1 MSNKNKNTDWDEFEW
16 EEDDNTNSFSDMYY
30 LVKKLLPYIVG
41 CALLGAV
48 LAWVYYKTLEPQ
60 YLVNAKIL
68 IKDEN
73 GGSAMKNMDAFQSLG
88 LMTGSS
94 SVDNELEII
103 TTYSIMD
110 KVVHDLNLNVNTK
123 KDQFF
128 NTRDQNTYEVPWEV
142 KVTNYAKDAFKNVAG
157 YSYEIMTEKG
167 KQFIEADDKKINIQ
181 WNVPLS
187 LPVGTVVFS
196 KKPNAIVPEGKWNVS
211 ISKPSRTVESYMQ
224 SITPSVPSKNTSI
237 ITLEM
242 TTPNPEK
249 GKIVMDRLINTYIE
263 EGVKDNNSINDSTL
277 VFINERLGE
286 VSGELQ
292 DVEHA
297 IQNFKQKNQL
307 TDIEEQA
314 KMLLDM
320 TKDNSQKLIDAEI
333 QLNVVSSL
341 DDFLRKSSS
350 AHVVPS
356 TLLSG
361 DPTLSALITQYNTL
375 VVQRERLGKTATS
388 ENPMMQN
395 LNTQIGSV
403 RSELLS
409 SIRST
414 RNSYATVVGQLRNES
429 NRNFGM
435 IHKMPEQEREFL
447 DISRQQAIKQE
458 LFLFLLKKREET
470 AIGRSSTL
478 SDVRIIDNARI
489 IDNPVAPKR
498 SMILLAGLLLGGII
512 PLAIYF
518 IRTKTNLKL
527 ETKRD
532 IKNSTKMPII
542 GEIGHQANA
551 QIFEVLHHPR
561 SSVAEQF
568 RIVRTNLHFYQ
579 KQDEATTLMLTSSMP
594 GEGKTFISLNLAAT
608 LAANKEVKVLVMG
621 MDLRKPQLAKDL
633 HLKNQKGFSDY
644 AINDAT
650 LDDIIYEV
658 EGQRN
663 LFVIPSG
670 SVPPNPSE
678 LLMSKEAKALF
689 SEVKK
694 RFDFIVID
702 CPPIIVT
709 DYQLISNFADL
720 TLYVSRIGYT
730 EKRQLELADEL
741 FRSGKLPKM
750 NLVVN
755 DFNPEK
761 YDGYN
766 SNYYSQYGYYDTEVE
781 KKSFLQ
787 KLLGR

>member
-1 MSNKNKNTDWDEFEW
+1 MSNMNHKTESSGVNVDEG
-16 EEDDNTNSFSDMYY
+16 DITNSFSNIYY
-30 LVKKLLPYIVG
+30 IIKKLLPYIIG
-41 CALLGAV
+41 CAIIGYSI
-48 LAWVYYKTLEPQ
+48 AWVYYKTLEPQ
-60 YLVNAKIL
+60 YLVKAKIL
-68 IKDEN
+68 IKDDQ
-73 GGSAMKNMDAFQSLG
+73 GAGKNMDAFQSLG
-88 LMTGSS
+88 LLTGSS
-94 SVDNELEII
+94 SVENELEII

-110 KVVHDLNLNVNTK
+110 KVVNDFNLNVNVK
-123 KDQFF
+123 RDQFF
-128 NTRDQNTYEVPWEV
+128 NTRDQKTYDVPWEV
-142 KVTNYAKDAFKNVAG
+142 KIVQYTKDVFKKSSG
-157 YSYEIMTEKG
+157 YSYEIVTENN
-167 KQFIEADDKKINIQ
+167 KQYILVGENKLDFK
-181 WNVPLS
+181 WNVPVT
-187 LPVGTVVFS
+187 LPVGTLILVRQSGV
-196 KKPNAIVPEGKWNVS
+196 KIPEAKWILS
-211 ISKPSRTVESYMQ
+211 FSKPSQTVEGYMG
-224 SITPSVPSKNTSI
+224 SIIPSAAGKNTNI
-237 ITLEM
+237 INLMM
-242 TTPNPEK
+242 TTPNPVK
-249 GKIVMDRLINTYIE
+249 GKLVMDRLINTYIE
-263 EGVKDNNSINDSTL
+263 EGVKDNNSINDSTM
-277 VFINERLGE
+277 VFINERLGQ
-286 VSGELQ
+286 VTRELQ
-292 DVEHA
+292 DVEQA
-297 IQNFKQKNQL
+297 IQSFKQKNKL
-307 TDIEEQA
+307 TDIEQQA
-314 KMLLDM
+314 NMILSE
-320 TKDNSQKLIDAEI
+320 TADNSKKLFDAEL
-333 QLNVVSSL
+333 QLNLVSSL
-341 DDFLRKSSS
+341 DDFLRKSSN
-350 AHVVPS
+350 AQVVPS
-356 TLLSG
+356 TLLSE
-361 DPTLSALITQYNTL
+361 DPMLSSLMNQYNTL
-375 VVQRERLGKTATS
+375 VVQKERLGKTATS
-388 ENPMMQN
+388 ENPMMQSI
-395 LNTQIGSV
+395 NTQIGTL

-414 RNSYATVVGQLRNES
+414 KNSYANIVGQLRAES
-429 NRNFGM
+429 SRNMGL
-435 IHKMPEQEREFL
+435 IHQMPEQEREFL

-470 AIGRSSTL
+470 AIGKSSTL
-478 SDVRIIDNARI
+478 SDVRIIDHARI
-489 IDNPVAPKR
+489 IENPVGPNR
-498 SMILLAGLLLGGII
+498 NMILLGGLLLGAMI
-512 PLAIYF
+512 PLVIYL
-518 IRTKTNLKL
+518 IRKLTNLKL

-579 KQDEATTLMLTSSMP
+579 KQGEATAIMLTSSMP

-621 MDLRKPQLAKDL
+621 MDLRKPQMAKDL

-650 LDDIIYEV
+650 LDEIIYEV

-670 SVPPNPSE
+670 TVPPNPAE

-766 SNYYSQYGYYDTEVE
+766 SNYYSQYGYYDTEEE